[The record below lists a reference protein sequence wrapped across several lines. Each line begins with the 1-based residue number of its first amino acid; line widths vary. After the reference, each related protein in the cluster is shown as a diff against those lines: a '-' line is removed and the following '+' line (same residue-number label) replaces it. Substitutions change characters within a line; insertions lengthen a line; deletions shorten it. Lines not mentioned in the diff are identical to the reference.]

1 MSGFFSEQYL
11 ESVLTLTA
19 DALLSIGEQGRV
31 LHWSRGA
38 ERVFGQPGA
47 AVIGRALDE
56 VVPGLTFSSVAA
68 ALVGRQVAELGEIR
82 LPRPDGGWTYLE
94 VRATSAGGEEPTGPM
109 YTLLAR
115 DVSGRRADAL
125 ARQRDE
131 AERQYLLDRE
141 QSARAQAEA
150 ASVAKDEFLSVL
162 SHELR
167 TPLSTIAGWA
177 ELLQSGELE
186 PDEMRAA
193 VETILRNAH
202 LQRRLVEDLLDVSR
216 IVAGRLRLVFERID
230 LSEPVLAAVSA
241 AAPAARS
248 KGVELIASSR
258 AGAYVQGD
266 PARLT
271 QIVSNLLSNA
281 VKFTSAGGHVE
292 VDLRVDRNDAVLRI
306 ADDGKGIESH
316 EMPRLFDRFWMA
328 DSSNTRSHGGLGLG
342 LAIVHHLVEGHG
354 GTIRAESEGS
364 GRGSSFIVMLPLT
377 GRAES
382 SLGG

>member
-1 MSGFFSEQYL
+1 MSSLSEHYL

-19 DALLSIGEQGRV
+19 DALLSVDDEGRV
-31 LHWSRGA
+31 LYWSRGA
-38 ERVFGQPGA
+38 ERVLGQPSVA
-47 AVIGRALDE
+47 AIGRPLDE
-56 VVPGLTFSSVAA
+56 VLPGLTFASVTA
-68 ALVGRQVAELGEIR
+68 ALVGREVAELGELR
-82 LPRPDGGWTYLE
+82 LRRPGGGWTYIE
-94 VRATSAGGEEPTGPM
+94 VGATSVGERDQRSPA
-109 YTLLAR
+109 YTLIAR
-115 DVSGRRADAL
+115 DVSARRADAL

-131 AERQYLLDRE
+131 AERQYLLERE
-141 QSARAQAEA
+141 QAAREQAEA

-186 PDEMRAA
+186 PDETRAA

-216 IVAGRLRLVFERID
+216 IVAGRLRLVFERVD

-258 AGAYVQGD
+258 AGAFVRGD
-266 PARLT
+266 PTRLT

-292 VDLRVDRNDAVLRI
+292 VDLRVDRDDAVLRI
-306 ADDGKGIESH
+306 ADDGKGIEPH

-328 DSSNTRSHGGLGLG
+328 DSSNTRTHGGLGLG
-342 LAIVHHLVEGHG
+342 LAIVRHLVEGHG
-354 GTIRAESEGS
+354 GKIRAESEGS
-364 GRGSSFIVMLPLT
+364 GHGASFVVMLPLA
-377 GRAES
+377 GRTEPTLAS
-382 SLGG
+382 

>member
-1 MSGFFSEQYL
+1 MSSFSEQYL
-11 ESVLTLTA
+11 ESILTLTA
-19 DALLSIGEQGRV
+19 DALLSVDDEGRV
-31 LHWSRGA
+31 LQWSGGA
-38 ERVFGQPGA
+38 ERVLGQPGVVA
-47 AVIGRALDE
+47 IGRRLDDLL
-56 VVPGLTFSSVAA
+56 PGLTPASVAS
-68 ALVGRQVAELGEIR
+68 ALVGRDVAELGEIR
-82 LPRPDGGWTYLE
+82 LRRPGGGWTYLE
-94 VRATSAGGEEPTGPM
+94 VRATAVGVPDRRGPR

-115 DVSGRRADAL
+115 DVSARRADAL

-131 AERQYLLDRE
+131 AERQYLLERE
-141 QSARAQAEA
+141 QAARAQAEA

-177 ELLQSGELE
+177 ELLQSGDLE
-186 PDEMRAA
+186 PEEARDA
-193 VETILRNAH
+193 VDTILRNAH

-216 IVAGRLRLVFERID
+216 IVAGRLRLVFERVD

-241 AAPAARS
+241 AAPVARS
-248 KGVELIASSR
+248 KGVELVASSR

-281 VKFTSAGGHVE
+281 VKFTGSGGHVE
-292 VDLRVDRNDAVLRI
+292 VNLRVDHDDAVLRI
-306 ADDGKGIESH
+306 ADDGKGIEPH

-328 DSSNTRSHGGLGLG
+328 DSSNTRAHGGLGLG

-354 GTIRAESEGS
+354 GTIRAESEGK
-364 GRGSSFIVMLPLT
+364 GHGASFVVSLPLT
-377 GRAES
+377 SRSEPTVGA
-382 SLGG
+382 

>member
-1 MSGFFSEQYL
+1 MSAFSEQYL
-11 ESVLTLTA
+11 ESILTLTA
-19 DALLSIGEQGRV
+19 DALLSVDEGGRV
-31 LHWSRGA
+31 LHWSGGA
-38 ERVFGQPGA
+38 ERVFGRAGA
-47 AVIGRALDE
+47 TAVGRRLDE

-68 ALVGRQVAELGEIR
+68 ALVGRQVAELGEVR
-82 LPRPDGGWTYLE
+82 LPRATGGWTYLE
-94 VRATSAGGEEPTGPM
+94 VRATSVRDEEPTGPA

-115 DVSGRRADAL
+115 DVSARRADAL

-131 AERQYLLDRE
+131 AERQYLLERE
-141 QSARAQAEA
+141 QVARTQAEA

-186 PDEMRAA
+186 PDETRAA
-193 VETILRNAH
+193 IDTILRNAH
-202 LQRRLVEDLLDVSR
+202 LQRRIVEDLLDVSR
-216 IVAGRLRLVFERID
+216 IVAGRLRLVFERVD

-248 KGVELIASSR
+248 KGVELVTSSR
-258 AGAYVQGD
+258 TGAYVQGD

-281 VKFTSAGGHVE
+281 VKFTAAGGHVE
-292 VDLRVDRNDAVLRI
+292 VDLRVDRYDAVLRI
-306 ADDGKGIESH
+306 ADDGKGIEAH
-316 EMPRLFDRFWMA
+316 ELPRLFDRFWMA
-328 DSSNTRSHGGLGLG
+328 DSSNTRVHGGLGLG

-354 GTIRAESEGS
+354 GTIRAESEG
-364 GRGSSFIVMLPLT
+364 RGSGASFVVSLPLT
-377 GRAES
+377 GRTES
-382 SLGG
+382 ALGA